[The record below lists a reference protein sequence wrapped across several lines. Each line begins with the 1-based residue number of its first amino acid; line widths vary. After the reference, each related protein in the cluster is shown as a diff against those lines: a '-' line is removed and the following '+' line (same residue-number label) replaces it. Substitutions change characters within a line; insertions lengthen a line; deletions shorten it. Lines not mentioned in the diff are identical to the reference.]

1 MVKLIKLQGSKSNP
15 FEASNGT
22 IQNTFSDS
30 IMLKPNSRIA
40 LRSVQL
46 SLNTDEVTTSI
57 YSTPSDASLRTYKYH
72 IDGGINSPF
81 ADVVVPTST
90 DSDAIDGNYTSAS
103 RALFAMQEA
112 ANSTAPPSA
121 SLAQFSGVHH
131 EYSLVAG
138 NTARLETYKAN
149 KARADFTQ
157 WVFLEGSPTVTLN
170 SLNFARIP
178 QNDFTDVGT
187 LYTATPPGGSEA
199 TLSSGAGVG
208 MTVRINSVDF
218 AGGVDQLEIVESG
231 SGYVA
236 GEVIAVQQAGSNND
250 CLFELD
256 SDFLGFQAN
265 QVPLVRNEQTF
276 TIEQVGSF
284 TWALS
289 PIDDDGSL
297 LAYGIGVDN
306 LGNYF
311 TIINGAVASPGIAAN
326 ANDEIS
332 LLKNGKQLTV
342 KATRAGAVVV
352 SRTGTLGDNGSGH
365 DFVKDQN
372 LGNFVLANLGSSAI
386 LTDGMTQTLE
396 LEAGSD
402 VGINHNVKFEAG
414 GATALFRDLGFTA
427 GTKYSDTGAPTQT
440 LGTTEAI
447 GLIQK
452 SGVIVAIEGLDLDT
466 YIGNSLDSGKRGGVN
481 ILDVLFADPSDPRVI
496 TQQISFPMPLDLKIQ
511 RETVIRDLRIRFLN
525 NELKPVAFVG
535 QPSVV
540 LEVYGPDEST

>member
-1 MVKLIKLQGSKSNP
+1 
-15 FEASNGT
+15 
-22 IQNTFSDS
+22 
-30 IMLKPNSRIA
+30 
-40 LRSVQL
+40 
-46 SLNTDEVTTSI
+46 
-57 YSTPSDASLRTYKYH
+57 
-72 IDGGINSPF
+72 
-81 ADVVVPTST
+81 
-90 DSDAIDGNYTSAS
+90 
-103 RALFAMQEA
+103 
-112 ANSTAPPSA
+112 
-121 SLAQFSGVHH
+121 
-131 EYSLVAG
+131 
-138 NTARLETYKAN
+138 
-149 KARADFTQ
+149 
-157 WVFLEGSPTVTLN
+157 
-170 SLNFARIP
+170 
-178 QNDFTDVGT
+178 GT

>member
-1 MVKLIKLQGSKSNP
+1 MVKLIKLQGSKTNP

-30 IMLKPNSRIA
+30 IILKPNSRIA

-46 SLNTDEVTTSI
+46 SLDNDAVDTAI
-57 YSTPSDASLRTYKYH
+57 FSTPSDAASRTYKYH

-81 ADVVVPTST
+81 ADVVVPQST
-90 DSDAIDGNYTSAS
+90 DSDAVDGNYTSAS
-103 RALFAMQEA
+103 RVLSAMQVA

-121 SLAQFSGVHH
+121 MNAQFSGVHH
-131 EYSLVAG
+131 EYSVNASNKAELK
-138 NTARLETYKAN
+138 TYKAD

-157 WVFLEGSPTVTLN
+157 WVFDRGDPHKTLN
-170 SLNFARIP
+170 TLNFARVP
-178 QNDFTDVGT
+178 SNAFATVGT
-187 LYTATPPGGSEA
+187 LYTPTPAGGSEA

-208 MTVRINSVDF
+208 MTVRVNSVDF
-218 AGGVDQLEIVESG
+218 AGGVDQLEIVSSG

-250 CLFELD
+250 CLFELK

-265 QVPLVRNEQTF
+265 QIPLVRSEQTF
-276 TIEQVGSF
+276 AIDQVGSF

-289 PIDDDGSL
+289 PIDEDGSL
-297 LAYGIGVDN
+297 LAYGIGVDE

-311 TIINGAVASPGIAAN
+311 TIINGASASPAVAAN

-332 LLKNGKQLTV
+332 LLKNGKELTV
-342 KATRAGAVVV
+342 KATRAGTTIV

-372 LGNFVLANLGSSAI
+372 LGNFVLADLGSSAI
-386 LTDGMTQTLE
+386 LTNGMTQTLE
-396 LEAGSD
+396 LMAGSD
-402 VGINHNVKFEAG
+402 EGINHDVKYEAG
-414 GATALFRDLGFTA
+414 GATALFRDLGFTN
-427 GTKYSDTGAPTQT
+427 GTKYSDTGAPTVT
-440 LGTTEAI
+440 ISPTEAT

-466 YIGNSLDSGKRGGVN
+466 YLGNSLDSNKKGGVN
-481 ILDVLFADPSDPRVI
+481 ILDVLFADPIDPRVI
-496 TQQISFPMPLDLKIQ
+496 TQQISFPMPLDLKLQ

-525 NELKPVAFVG
+525 NELKPVQFVG

-540 LEVYGPDEST
+540 LELYGPDEST